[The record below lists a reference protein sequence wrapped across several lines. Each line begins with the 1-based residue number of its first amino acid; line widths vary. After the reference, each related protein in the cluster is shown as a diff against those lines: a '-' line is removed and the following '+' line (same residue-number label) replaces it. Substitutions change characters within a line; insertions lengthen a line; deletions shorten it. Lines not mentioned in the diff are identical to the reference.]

1 MASSC
6 TSSREAGDRRVGV
19 LLPLPLAGVYDYLA
33 PAELDLAPGDF
44 VVVPLGNRQLAG
56 VVWGDARG
64 DVDAARLKTVV
75 ARCEAPPMAD
85 PMRRFVD
92 WVAAYTMA
100 SPGAV
105 LRMAMSIPEALNP
118 ATPIQAF
125 TAVDETPEIS
135 PEIRMTAARQRVLA
149 IAGEGPPRP
158 ATELARAAGVGVGVV
173 RGLADAGALQRAT
186 LAAAQPSIPDES
198 RPGPSLSPE
207 QAASADHLRRA
218 VAVREFSVSV
228 LEGVPG
234 SGKTE
239 VYFEAIAEAL
249 AAGRQALVLLPEIA
263 LTAQW
268 LDRFRHRF
276 GAPPAEW
283 HSDLGRAQRRRTWR
297 AVAEGAVPV
306 VVGAR
311 SALFLPFPDLGL
323 VVVDEEHEAAYKQE
337 EGVVYNARDMAVV
350 RARLGDAP
358 AVLVSATP
366 SLESL
371 VNVQGGR
378 YQRLDL
384 PARHGGATLPEVTI
398 IDMRRT
404 PPPSGRWL
412 SEALFEALKETFADG
427 SQAMLYLNRRG
438 YAPLTLCR
446 ACGYRLQCPTCTA
459 WLVDHRARGYL
470 QCHHCGYRAG
480 RPKTCPSCE
489 AEDRFAACGPGVERL
504 AEEVEALFPDIRHAI
519 AASDTLT
526 GPRAAEDLV
535 RRIEDHD
542 IDLIIGTQI
551 VAKGYHFP
559 LLTLVGVID
568 ADLGLAGGD
577 LRAAE
582 RTFQLLYQVAGR
594 AGRADRPGRVLVQTF
609 MPENRVMEALASGER
624 ERFIEAEIAARRD
637 AAMPPFGRLV
647 GLVVSSPDPDAAAD
661 GARRLARTAPNDGKV
676 RVLGPAPAPLALLRG
691 RHRHRLLLMAPKE
704 VAVQGLVRPWLSRA
718 ALPRQVRVQVDVD
731 PYSFL

>member
-1 MASSC
+1 MASSR
-6 TSSREAGDRRVGV
+6 TSSREAGDGRVGV

-33 PAELDLAPGDF
+33 PSELGLAPGDF
-44 VVVPLGNRQLAG
+44 VVVPLGSRQLAG

-64 DVDAARLKTVV
+64 DVDTARLKAVV
-75 ARCEAPPMAD
+75 ARCEAPPMAE

-105 LRMAMSIPEALNP
+105 LRMAMSIPEALHP

-125 TAVDETPEIS
+125 AIVDETPENR
-135 PEIRMTAARQRVLA
+135 PEIRMTPARRRVLA
-149 IAGEGPPRP
+149 VVGEGPPRP

-173 RGLADAGALQRAT
+173 RGLADAGALQRVT
-186 LAAAQPSIPDES
+186 LAAAPPPMPDGG
-198 RPGPSLSPE
+198 RPGPRLSPE
-207 QAASADHLRRA
+207 QAVSADHLRSA
-218 VAVREFSVSV
+218 VAAREFSVSV

-268 LDRFRHRF
+268 LDRFRRRF

-283 HSDLGRAQRRRTWR
+283 HSDLGRAQRRRNWR

-337 EGVVYNARDMAVV
+337 DGVVYNARDMAVV
-350 RARLGDAP
+350 RARMGDAP

-378 YQRLDL
+378 YQGLDL
-384 PARHGGATLPEVTI
+384 PARHGGATLPEVTV

-412 SEALFEALKETFADG
+412 SAALIEALQETFADG

-470 QCHHCGYRAG
+470 QCHHCGYRAR
-480 RPKTCPSCE
+480 RPESCPTCE

-504 AEEVEALFPDIRHAI
+504 AEEVEALFPDVRHAI

-609 MPENRVMEALASGER
+609 MPENRVMEALASGDR
-624 ERFIEAEIAARRD
+624 DRFIEAEIAARRD

-647 GLVVSSPDPDAAAD
+647 GLVVSSPDSDAAAD
-661 GARRLARTAPNDGKV
+661 GARRLARTAPDDGMV